1 MKSYILSALLFLIC
15 PFPAL
20 MAQTADEARFEAL
33 LTDSASGEALGY
45 AVCAL
50 RPKEGAGAE
59 RAAAADARGVCR
71 IDGLSAGVY
80 ELHVSYMGY
89 LFHKGEV
96 RLAPGLTRRSIR
108 LDIDP
113 IRIAEVVVTAVES
126 KGATSSSKI
135 GRDAIAH
142 IQPSS
147 FADLL
152 ELIPGGRA
160 SDPAFGSPQT
170 IHLRDAAPLSDGNYA
185 TASLGT
191 QFQVD
196 GVPISNDADLQATS
210 GYLGMLGRSSNI
222 NRGVDMRTI
231 SVDDIASVEIVRG
244 IPSVE
249 YGDLTSGLVR
259 IERRKGGRDL
269 NARFKAD
276 MNGKLFSVGKGLEW
290 SRPHEGRTT
299 LNLGADYLI
308 SNADPR
314 SPRDSY
320 RRITA
325 SGRLGHDWQGR
336 RYAYTFNANLD
347 FTRSFDD
354 KKSDTDLDTG
364 SHGPIESYKSA
375 YNRMQ
380 ISSAFGLKARERS
393 FFRGFDATASLTVQA
408 DRIDRWRIFEAGRD
422 FAKAW
427 GTVDGEY
434 DALIVPSRYE
444 ATHAVD
450 GKPFNAYVKAVA
462 AFRVDAGES
471 HHTLRVGAD
480 WSMDKNYGRGQLFDI
495 TRPFYEK
502 QSTRPRPY
510 DAIPALHK
518 LSAFAEAASTFAFGD
533 WRAEA
538 TVGVRSTAMLNLG
551 SRYAVQGKPYF
562 DPRANVTLSF
572 PTLRA
577 GGRNL
582 VLRLSGGVGQHTK
595 LPTMSQLFPETDYF
609 DFTQLNYWSV
619 EHPETYRRINM
630 RLYTLDPT
638 NYALHAARNLKWELR
653 LDAEWNGNTLSV
665 TYFSENM
672 DSGFRST
679 SDFRSFTYK
688 KYDPAYVKRCED
700 AGLPFPP
707 LDEVPYETVK
717 SLSGYGYTSNGSRTQ
732 KSGVEFSFT
741 SQRIRPLATRMT
753 VTGAYFRTF
762 NSNSQPEYWVPSVS
776 IGGSYYPYAGYYE
789 STDGYLRE
797 MCNTNFLFDTQIPR
811 LRLIF
816 TTSFQCV
823 WFMGSRNTPP
833 SARPV
838 SYIDNDLTV
847 HPFTD
852 ASAADGILSALVR
865 NSYLSLWQYVTTPF
879 SMAIN
884 LKITKKIYRY
894 KLSVAPFVNKLLDYT
909 PDYRTSDGRLVRR
922 EVTPYFGMELNLKL

>member
-1 MKSYILSALLFLIC
+1 MKSRLFFVLMFFVC
-15 PFPAL
+15 SCPAL
-20 MAQTADEARFEAL
+20 AVQPAAEAQFEAV
-33 LTDSASGEALGY
+33 LTNAASGEALGY

-50 RPKEGAGAE
+50 RPKDGSGKEH
-59 RAAAADARGVCR
+59 AAAADARGVCR
-71 IDGLSAGVY
+71 IGGLSAGTY
-80 ELHVSYMGY
+80 ELHISYMGY
-89 LFHKGEV
+89 LFHPGEV
-96 RLAPGLTRRSIR
+96 RLAQGLTRRSIR

-113 IRIAEVVVTAVES
+113 ILIGEVVVTAVES

-160 SDPAFGSPQT
+160 SDPDFGAPQT
-170 IHLRDAAPLSDGNYA
+170 IHLRDAAPLSGDNYA

-191 QFQVD
+191 QFQID
-196 GVPISNDADLQATS
+196 GVSISNDADLQATS
-210 GYLGMLGRSSNI
+210 GYLGMLGRNSHI

-276 MNGKLFSVGKGLEW
+276 MNGKLFSVSKGLEW
-290 SRPHEGRTT
+290 ERPHDGRTT
-299 LNLGADYLI
+299 LNVGADYLTAN
-308 SNADPR
+308 SDPR
-314 SPRDSY
+314 SPRDNY
-320 RRITA
+320 QRITA
-325 SGRLGHDWQGR
+325 SGRVGHDWR
-336 RYAYTFNANLD
+336 SARYVYTFSAGLD
-347 FTRSFDD
+347 YTRSFDD

-364 SHGPIESYKSA
+364 NHGPIESYKSA

-380 ISSAFGLKARERS
+380 ISSAFGLKAREAEP
-393 FFRGFDATASLTVQA
+393 FRRFDVTASLSMQA
-408 DRIDRWRIFEAGRD
+408 DRIDRWRIFEAGHE

-434 DALIVPSRYE
+434 DALIVPARYE

-462 AFRVDAGES
+462 AFGFDTDDS
-471 HHTLRVGAD
+471 HHTLRAGAD
-480 WSMDKNYGRGQLFDI
+480 WSMDKNYGRGQIFDI
-495 TRPFYEK
+495 ARPFYEK

-510 DAIPALHK
+510 DVIPALHK
-518 LSAFAEAASTFAFGD
+518 LSAFVEAVSTVSFGK

-538 TVGVRSTAMLNLG
+538 TAGVRATTMANIG

-562 DPRANVTLSF
+562 DPRANVTLVF
-572 PTLRA
+572 PGWQL
-577 GGRNL
+577 GGRTL
-582 VLRLSGGVGQHTK
+582 ALRLSGGVGQHTK

-609 DFTQLNYWSV
+609 DFTQLNYWSA

-630 RLYTLDPT
+630 RLYPLDPT
-638 NYALHAARNLKWELR
+638 NYALRAARNLKWEVR
-653 LDAEWNGNTLSV
+653 FDAEWNGNALSV
-665 TYFSENM
+665 TYFRENM
-672 DSGFRST
+672 NSGFRST

-688 KYDPAYVKRCED
+688 KYDAAYVKQCED

-717 SLSGYGYTSNGSRTQ
+717 TLSGYSYTSNGSRTR
-732 KSGVEFSFT
+732 KSGVEFTFT
-741 SQRIRPLATRMT
+741 SQRIRPLATRVT
-753 VTGAYFRTF
+753 VTGAYFRTL
-762 NSNSQPEYWVPSVS
+762 NSNSQLEYWVPSVS
-776 IGGSYYPYAGYYE
+776 VGGSYYPYAGYYE

-797 MCNTNFLFDTQIPR
+797 MCNTNFLLDTQIPR
-811 LRLIF
+811 LKLVF
-816 TTSFQCV
+816 TTSFQCM

-838 SYIDNDLTV
+838 SYIDNDLAS

-865 NSYLSLWQYVTTPF
+865 NSDLSLWRYVATPF
-879 SMAIN
+879 SMAVN
-884 LKITKKIYRY
+884 LKITKKIYRD
-894 KLSVAPFVNKLLDYT
+894 KLSVALFVNKLLDYT